1 MKLKHKLTGIVGTF
15 VRRYKVTGRGDSTI
29 IKLADGR
36 KYYAPTEEF
45 SEV

>member
-1 MKLKHKLTGIVGTF
+1 MKLKHKNTGIVGTF
-15 VRRYKVTGRGDSTI
+15 LGRCNVPGKGDKTV
-29 IKLADGR
+29 IKLADGH